1 MTFHFSKAAGGAL
14 MACALALGTGAAA
27 GFGAGPVEAKT
38 LRMAYDADPVSLD
51 PHEQLSGGTLQF
63 SHMTF
68 DPLVRFTKDLEFEPR
83 LAESWEQ
90 IDDTT
95 MRFHLRE
102 GVTFHSG
109 NTFTAEDVVFTVE
122 RLKQSPDFKGLFAPF
137 EAVKAV
143 DDYTVD
149 LITREPYPLVLTMA
163 TYIFPMDKAFYTGP
177 DEDGEPKDA
186 IVKHGSTFASTHA
199 SGTGPFEVRAREQGV
214 RLEFERFAD
223 YWDTGSP
230 GNVSEIIFTPI
241 KEAPTRVASLLS
253 GGVDFIAP
261 VPPTDLERLGKD
273 ENVNLVTMPGT
284 RIITFQM
291 NQERVEAFQDV
302 RVRQAIVHAINNDGI
317 VEKIMKGFA
326 TAAAQQSAEGQAG
339 HVPDLEPRYD
349 LEAAKA
355 LMKEAG
361 YEDGFSISMMAPNN
375 RYVNDAKIAEAVAGM
390 LSKINIKVDLTTM
403 PKAQYWPE
411 FDERSADM
419 MMIGWHPDTEDSANY
434 TEFLLMTPDPE
445 SGYGQY
451 NSGNYSNPRVDELII
466 QAQSMVDLEARS
478 KVLQE
483 VEQSLYDDAAFVP
496 LHWQNLAWAARTG
509 VHIEDVVNV
518 MNFPYLGDLVI
529 D

>member
-14 MACALALGTGAAA
+14 VACALAVAPTLTVGLSAAPA
-27 GFGAGPVEAKT
+27 EAKT

-68 DPLVRFTKDLEFEPR
+68 DPLVRFTNSLDFEPR

-90 IDDTT
+90 IDENT

-102 GVTFHSG
+102 GVKFHSG
-109 NTFTAEDVVFTVE
+109 NDFTAEDVVFTVE

-149 LITREPYPLVLTMA
+149 LITKEPYPLTLTMA
-163 TYIFPMDKAFYTGP
+163 TYIFPMDKAFYTGT
-177 DEDGEPKDA
+177 DENGEPKDA
-186 IVKHGSTFASTHA
+186 IVKHGATFASTHA
-199 SGTGPFEVRAREQGV
+199 SGTGPFVVRAREQGV
-214 RLEFERFAD
+214 RLEFDRFAD
-223 YWDTGSP
+223 YWDTESE

-261 VPPTDLERLGKD
+261 VPPTDLERLGND
-273 ENVNLVTMPGT
+273 DTVNLVTMPGT

-291 NQERVEAFQDV
+291 NQERVEAFKDV
-302 RVRQAIVHAINNDGI
+302 RVRQAIVHAVNNQGI

-326 TAAAQQSAEGQAG
+326 TAAAQQSAPGQAG
-339 HVPDLEPRYD
+339 HVPGLEPRYD

-355 LMKEAG
+355 LMEEAG
-361 YEDGFSISMMAPNN
+361 YADGFSITMMAPNN

-390 LSKINIKVDLTTM
+390 LAKINIKVDLTTM

-411 FDERSADM
+411 FDERAADM

-434 TEFLLMTPDPE
+434 TEFLLMTPDAE
-445 SGYGQY
+445 TGYGQY
-451 NSGNYSNPRVDELII
+451 NSGNYSNERVDELII

-483 VEQSLYDDAAFVP
+483 VEQILYDDAAFVP
-496 LHWQNLAWAARTG
+496 LHWQNLAWAARKG